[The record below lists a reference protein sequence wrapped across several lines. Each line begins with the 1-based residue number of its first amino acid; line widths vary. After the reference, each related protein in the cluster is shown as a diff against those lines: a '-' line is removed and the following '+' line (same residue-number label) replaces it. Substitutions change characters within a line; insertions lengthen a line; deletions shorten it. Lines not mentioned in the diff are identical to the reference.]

1 MLRGAARETEQRHK
15 RYSSSLSQKNFTE
28 RVCLTNELDDLGI
41 ILNAGSSLVICQRVL
56 PREVQEWL
64 DALHVESLPVGR
76 FEVSPANF
84 QDAAGKLL
92 DESGIPAT
100 FGRKF
105 LIDDMCRLV
114 QLFAKICNVER
125 VDTRIEKINTD
136 SCWKFHRDNVKLRLV
151 TTYRGPAT
159 EWVSAEQAEA
169 ALLEQRD
176 FSGPIQKLSSGDIA
190 IFKGKQAVES
200 DGVVHRSPPIAGSG
214 ISRLLLCLN
223 TPL

>member
-76 FEVSPANF
+76 FEVSPPNF

-92 DESGIPAT
+92 DESGFPASC
-100 FGRKF
+100 GR
-105 LIDDMCRLV
+105 
-114 QLFAKICNVER
+114 
-125 VDTRIEKINTD
+125 
-136 SCWKFHRDNVKLRLV
+136 
-151 TTYRGPAT
+151 
-159 EWVSAEQAEA
+159 
-169 ALLEQRD
+169 
-176 FSGPIQKLSSGDIA
+176 
-190 IFKGKQAVES
+190 
-200 DGVVHRSPPIAGSG
+200 
-214 ISRLLLCLN
+214 
-223 TPL
+223 